1 MCHDDEEWCKTWR
14 GIEMSFQNWN
24 EEFNKFWPEHS
35 KVSKICTLMNP
46 LGKVYVWTK
55 KGTEE

>member
-14 GIEMSFQNWN
+14 GTEMSFQNWN
-24 EEFNKFWPEHS
+24 EEFNKFWPEQS

-46 LGKVYVWTK
+46 FGKVYV
-55 KGTEE
+55 

>member
-1 MCHDDEEWCKTWR
+1 MCHEDEEWCKTWR

-24 EEFNKFWPEHS
+24 EEFNKFWPEQS

-46 LGKVYVWTK
+46 FGKVYVWTK